1 MSLPKSTMIAGTMN
15 WGKWG
20 RNFNKTAIQQVIET
34 FITEKITTFD
44 HADIYGGYTTE
55 ETFGEAF
62 LKTGIKDAKQIVVSD
77 ADIVTNAVTKTTG
90 PLPMGELPF
99 EAFQCANKTFL
110 LNAIDYLVNDNGLF
124 ESRNKVVVLRL
135 LDKQKVVDQEKIWQL
150 ITTVGPVVLLL
161 LIGLLVSFWR
171 KKKYL

>member
-1 MSLPKSTMIAGTMN
+1 VMDSVQRFTGLPFLRKGV
-15 WGKWG
+15 K
-20 RNFNKTAIQQVIET
+20 ET
-34 FITEKITTFD
+34 
-44 HADIYGGYTTE
+44 
-55 ETFGEAF
+55 
-62 LKTGIKDAKQIVVSD
+62 KQIVVSD

-99 EAFQCANKTFL
+99 EAFQFANKTFL

-135 LDKQKVVDQEKIWQL
+135 LDKQKVADQKTIWQMVT
-150 ITTVGPVVLLL
+150 IAGPILLLL

>member
-1 MSLPKSTMIAGTMN
+1 VQSEADLYTFTKSHIPVAVLLEGKFSSLFANSVGNT
-15 WGKWG
+15 
-20 RNFNKTAIQQVIET
+20 VIDSVRRVT
-34 FITEKITTFD
+34 
-44 HADIYGGYTTE
+44 GLP
-55 ETFGEAF
+55 F

-99 EAFQCANKTFL
+99 EAFQFANKTFL

-150 ITTVGPVVLLL
+150 ITNAGPVVLLL

-171 KKKYL
+171 KKKYV

>member
-1 MSLPKSTMIAGTMN
+1 MLLEGKFSSLFANSIGT
-15 WGKWG
+15 
-20 RNFNKTAIQQVIET
+20 TVIDSVRQFT
-34 FITEKITTFD
+34 
-44 HADIYGGYTTE
+44 GLP
-55 ETFGEAF
+55 F
-62 LKTGIKDAKQIVVSD
+62 LKKGIKETKQIVVSD

-99 EAFQCANKTFL
+99 EAFQFANKTFL

-135 LDKQKVVDQEKIWQL
+135 LDKQKVADQKTFWQL
-150 ITTVGPVVLLL
+150 VTTAGPVLILL
-161 LIGLLVSFWR
+161 LIGIFVAFWR